1 MAEYEG
7 LSFNI
12 SASATEALE
21 KLNDV
26 ANAFKNLKT
35 VSGDGAKGLSEGVAS
50 LNNAL
55 ENLSKNINTDK
66 LTQISNIFSS
76 ISDSANNANSGIE
89 SINAF
94 ASALSKLS
102 SMKGASFKGLSES
115 LANMKSALDTI
126 DGETV
131 SKMTSIADSMSTLG
145 GLDLSSLSDSVSIM
159 SDKLGTTKSKWETI
173 GSVVGKV
180 TGKMLKF
187 LGLDFGSMKKS
198 ISSIG
203 EKFNGLLRS
212 IGRIAMYR
220 AIRSMIKMLTDQFEQ
235 GLSNAYQWAV
245 LTGNQFASS
254 MDKISTA
261 SQYAGNSLAAMAMP
275 LYNTFA
281 PVIDAIIDKLVSLMN
296 VINQVLAVFSGSS
309 TWTKAIKQ
317 PKKYADAVSGAAS
330 SVKKSKDLFLASFDE
345 LHLTSKSNDTSSSG
359 GGGSSVDYSSMF
371 ENQTVDS
378 GIQSWVEKFKE
389 AIANADWKSAGT
401 MLGAKLNEMVNSVD
415 WNGIG
420 KKIGYYFNGAVQVLY
435 YTLKEFDFQ
444 NLGRQLTSMVN
455 GCLSEIDFN
464 VLGRLIVRGVTSL
477 YDLAIGAIEG
487 LDWGLL
493 AKSVSDYFIGALSEF
508 NEWIASIDWQKL
520 GMAIYNAL
528 RDVIV
533 NINWGSLGL
542 QILKMVFV
550 PWTVGGGL
558 LIGILNGI
566 CTDLA
571 NTFGPMLANS
581 LGTLAENFREWAINV
596 GEIIG
601 TKWDEIKTN
610 TSVKW
615 DEIKTN
621 LSTSWQNI
629 KDDLSAK
636 WDGMSAKASTTWDS
650 MKTKTSSVWDN
661 MKSNASTTWSNIS
674 ASLSSVWNNIKNSA
688 SSTWDSMKTTV
699 SNKWNEIKTS
709 ITTPIEKARDLVKN
723 AIDKMKSFFNF
734 SWSLPSIKLPHFS
747 ITGGFSLVPPSAPH
761 FSVDWY
767 AQGGFPETG
776 ELFVAREAGAEMVGS
791 INGHTAV
798 ANNDQIVSAVSQG
811 VYAAVMQAMSGD
823 NGNNI
828 NLTVNLDGE
837 TVYKNV
843 VKHNNQKVIQTGAS
857 PLMI

>member
-12 SASATEALE
+12 SASATDALKKLGDVTNAFGKLKASSGATSGLSKGIN
-21 KLNDV
+21 KLN
-26 ANAFKNLKT
+26 T
-35 VSGDGAKGLSEGVAS
+35 
-50 LNNAL
+50 AL
-55 ENLSKNINTDK
+55 ENLSKNIDTDK
-66 LTQISNIFSS
+66 LSKISNIFSS
-76 ISDSANNANSGIE
+76 ISSSANGADSGTK

-94 ASALSKLS
+94 ASALSQLS
-102 SMKGASFKGLSES
+102 TMKAQNFKGLSES
-115 LANMKSALDTI
+115 LANMKTALDTI
-126 DGETV
+126 DGDTV
-131 SKMTSIADSMSTLG
+131 SKMTSIADSMSALG
-145 GLDLSSLSDSVSIM
+145 GLDLSSLSDSVSNM
-159 SDKLGTTKSKWETI
+159 SDKLGTVKDKWETI
-173 GSVVGKV
+173 GSTVSKV
-180 TGKMLKF
+180 TGKMLKVM
-187 LGLDFGSMKKS
+187 GLDFSGLKKA
-198 ISSIG
+198 IGSIG
-203 EKFNGLLRS
+203 DKFKGLLKS

-220 AIRSMIKMLTDQFEQ
+220 AIRSAIKMLTDQFEQ

-359 GGGSSVDYSSMF
+359 GSGSSVDYSSMF

-389 AIANADWKSAGT
+389 AIANADWKTAGT
-401 MLGAKLNEMVNSVD
+401 MLGSKLNEMVDSVD

-444 NLGRQLTSMVN
+444 NLGRQLMSMVN

-493 AKSVSDYFIGALSEF
+493 AKSVSDFFVGAFSEF
-508 NEWIASIDWQKL
+508 NEWVSSINWQEL
-520 GMAIYNAL
+520 GTLIYNAL
-528 RDVIV
+528 YDVV
-533 NINWGSLGL
+533 TNIDWGSLGL
-542 QILKMVFV
+542 QILKMMFI

-558 LIGILNGI
+558 LVGILDGI

-581 LGTLAENFREWAINV
+581 LGTLVENFREWAINV
-596 GEIIG
+596 GDVVG

-610 TSVKW
+610 TSTKW

-629 KDDLSAK
+629 KDDLSTK
-636 WDGMSAKASTTWDS
+636 WDGMGTKASTTWDS
-650 MKTKTSSVWDN
+650 MKSKTSSVWDN
-661 MKSNASTTWSNIS
+661 MKTNASGTWSNIS
-674 ASLSSVWNNIKNSA
+674 TSLSSVWTNIKNLA
-688 SSTWDSMKTTV
+688 SSTWDNMKTTV
-699 SNKWNEIKTS
+699 SNKWNEIKTN

-734 SWSLPSIKLPHFS
+734 NWSLPKLKLPHFS